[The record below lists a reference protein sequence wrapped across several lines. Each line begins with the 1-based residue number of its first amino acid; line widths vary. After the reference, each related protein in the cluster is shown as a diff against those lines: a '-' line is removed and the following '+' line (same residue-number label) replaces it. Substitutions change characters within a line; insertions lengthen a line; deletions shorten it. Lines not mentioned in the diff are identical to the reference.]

1 MTTGHVQT
9 LVHGQANATGTV
21 SSRPQMDDTLSD
33 LMSSPI
39 PNIQVAPNPPVPS
52 SSSSIRSIPYVICKV
67 VKVLQG
73 ASRAALVIGGDE
85 PDHDLPREQRLL
97 VDNSDFCLCGTHTI
111 SASSTQY
118 HRSRCG
124 KKHQPA
130 CSQCWCSETYHSTL
144 KHIIQVHLTFR
155 RFGKIYTITF
165 VIANI
170 LNSDMVYFASRLGGP
185 CSCP

>member
-67 VKVLQG
+67 VKVLQVLHG
-73 ASRAALVIGGDE
+73 LLSSSVVMNLIMISLVNKGYLWITLIFASVGRTQSRLRVLNIIDQDVAKNTSRLVLNVGV
-85 PDHDLPREQRLL
+85 Q
-97 VDNSDFCLCGTHTI
+97 
-111 SASSTQY
+111 
-118 HRSRCG
+118 
-124 KKHQPA
+124 
-130 CSQCWCSETYHSTL
+130 
-144 KHIIQVHLTFR
+144 KHIIQLWSISYKSTSPSEGLAKF
-155 RFGKIYTITF
+155 TQ
-165 VIANI
+165 
-170 LNSDMVYFASRLGGP
+170 
-185 CSCP
+185 